1 MCREYQLHHH
11 RLRGN
16 GILCQADIHAKV
28 SAAKFLFLLNT
39 NHSRSGSDEEP
50 RYSEIRDCCG
60 SDNMLSGLKVYSNAT
75 EASEDNC
82 VTMEDRERLGV
93 SLTDVTGCCCP
104 EEL

>member
-1 MCREYQLHHH
+1 M
-11 RLRGN
+11 N
-16 GILCQADIHAKV
+16 
-28 SAAKFLFLLNT
+28 AAKFMFFLNT

-60 SDNMLSGLKVYSNAT
+60 SENMLSGLKVCSAAT

-82 VTMEDRERLGV
+82 VTALWSRGEAGV